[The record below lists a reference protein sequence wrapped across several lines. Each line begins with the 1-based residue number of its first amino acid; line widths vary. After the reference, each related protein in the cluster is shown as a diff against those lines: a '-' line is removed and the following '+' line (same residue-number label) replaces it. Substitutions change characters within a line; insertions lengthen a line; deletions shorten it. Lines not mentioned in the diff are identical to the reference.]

1 MADGVTVKVNIPDFK
16 RQLLALG
23 QRMEKNIVRRG
34 IRAAGS
40 VFVDEARRRAPALRE
55 PRKGRV
61 AGALKRA
68 IRSVSRRSP
77 RGIVKQSVGVRATS
91 VQSKSGIDPFYWR
104 FLEGGWIPRG
114 PGQRFKGGTRRRRL
128 ERERAIAAGAQEI
141 IKYRFL
147 KPAFEASGPRA
158 LDAFN
163 KAVVDGI
170 SKEGKK

>member
-16 RQLLALG
+16 RQLQALG

-40 VFVDEARRRAPALRE
+40 VFVDEARRRAPVLRE
-55 PRKGRV
+55 PRKDRV
-61 AGALKRA
+61 AGALRRA

-91 VQSKSGIDPFYWR
+91 AQSKAGIDPFYWR
-104 FLEGGWIPRG
+104 FLEAGWVPRG
-114 PGQRFKGGTRRRRL
+114 PGQKFKGGVRRRKL
-128 ERERAIAAGAQEI
+128 ERQRAIAAGARTVA
-141 IKYRFL
+141 YPFL
-147 KPAFEASGPRA
+147 KPAFDAAGRRA

-163 KAVVDGI
+163 KAVADGI
-170 SKEGKK
+170 AKESK